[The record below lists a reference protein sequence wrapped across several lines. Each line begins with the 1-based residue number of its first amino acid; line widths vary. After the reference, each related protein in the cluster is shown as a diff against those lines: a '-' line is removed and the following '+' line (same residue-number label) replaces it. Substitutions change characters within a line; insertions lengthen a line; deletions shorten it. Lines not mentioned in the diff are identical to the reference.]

1 VVSPGGSVITPTDVL
16 GLDRKSVIS
25 SSDLKKL
32 VEGHPV
38 RKRGL
43 IWIFAG
49 VGLKLVGAN
58 PRLMRWGMGTSL
70 MIKKRVAVI
79 GGGFAGCEVAMS
91 IMDGRDVT
99 VIEEREKLGNGI
111 GIIDR
116 RPELN
121 ILKQGGVKVMPAS
134 KLLEVTDHGIRVK
147 HLDSGLEEHIEV
159 DTVILSLGVE
169 TNDAFFQKLAA
180 QFPNVH
186 LIGDATTPPG
196 KVKRTLEAVSEGY
209 QAAMAV

>member
-1 VVSPGGSVITPTDVL
+1 VVSPGGSVITPADVV
-16 GLDRKSVIS
+16 GLDRKNVIS

-32 VEGHPV
+32 VEGHVV
-38 RKRGL
+38 RHRGM
-43 IWIFAG
+43 IWILAG
-49 VGLKLVGAN
+49 VGLKVMGAN
-58 PRLMRWGMGTSL
+58 PKLMRWGMGTSL

-91 IMDGRDVT
+91 IMEGRDVT
-99 VIEEREKLGNGI
+99 VIEEREKLGNGV

-121 ILKQGGVKVMPAS
+121 ILEKGGVKVMPAT
-134 KLLEVTDHGIRVK
+134 KLIEVTDRGVRVK
-147 HLDSGLEEHIEV
+147 HLDSGLEELVEV

-169 TNDAFFQKLAA
+169 TNDVFFQKLSA
-180 QFPNVH
+180 QFPNVR
-186 LIGDATTPPG
+186 LIGDATTPAG

-209 QAAMAV
+209 QAAMAI